1 MTVTPNTL
9 FRRSA
14 PDLAPLLSAI
24 RSNPADDSMTR
35 FMPEAAWQVLADYLD
50 MEDYARGHILTAKG
64 ALDRTVYFLES
75 GTLRVHYG
83 GEADGYVIATLRPG
97 AVVGEGAFFSE
108 LERNATVQ
116 AMMPCRV
123 WSLTPGRFAQLRKDH
138 PEVALSLVLALGA
151 TVASRMLDVT
161 KRAVLT

>member
-1 MTVTPNTL
+1 MTVTLHTL
-9 FRRSA
+9 FRPSA
-14 PDLAPLLSAI
+14 PDLAPLLEAI
-24 RSNPADDSMTR
+24 RSNPTDDSMAR
-35 FMPEAAWQVLADYLD
+35 FMPEAAWQVLVAYLD
-50 MEDYARGHILTAKG
+50 VEVYARGHILTAKG

-83 GEADGYVIATLRPG
+83 TESKGYVVATLRPG

-108 LERNATVQ
+108 MERNATVQ
-116 AMMPCRV
+116 ALSACRV
-123 WSLTPGRFAQLRKDH
+123 WSLTPARFEQLRREH
-138 PEVALSLVLALGA
+138 TEVALSLALALGA

>member
-1 MTVTPNTL
+1 MVSVREL
-9 FRRSA
+9 FSVA
-14 PDLAPLLSAI
+14 KPDLTALLQAI
-24 RSNPADDSMTR
+24 RAGSGDDSLTR
-35 FMPEAAWQVLADYLD
+35 FVTENEWIVLAGYLD
-50 MEDYARGHILTAKG
+50 VEDVPRGHILTAKG

-83 GEADGYVIATLRPG
+83 TEAKGYVVATLRPG

-108 LERNATVQ
+108 MERNATVQ
-116 AMMPCRV
+116 ALSACRV
-123 WSLTPGRFAQLRKDH
+123 WSLTPARFAQLRKEH
-138 PEVALSLVLALGA
+138 TEVALSLVMALGA

>member
-1 MTVTPNTL
+1 MTVSKNTL
-9 FRRSA
+9 FRRSS

-24 RSNPADDSMTR
+24 RSNPADDSMAR
-35 FMPEAAWQVLADYLD
+35 FMPESAWQVLVEYLD
-50 MEDYARGHILTAKG
+50 VENHTRGHILTAKG

-83 GEADGYVIATLRPG
+83 EEAGGYVIATLRPG

-116 AMMPCRV
+116 AMTPCRV
-123 WSLTPGRFAQLRKDH
+123 WSLTPSRFGQLRKEH
-138 PEVALSLVLALGA
+138 TEVALSLALALGA
-151 TVASRMLDVT
+151 TAASRMLDVT